1 MSAYKQTSVNCEK
14 SQTLPTPVLVAS
26 FLLAFFLGSIFG
38 VIFFRYSFPG
48 FVIQSEQIKKCE
60 SLGGEYSIYKSFS
73 SDAYV
78 ESCKA
83 KRTDI
88 AL

>member
-1 MSAYKQTSVNCEK
+1 MR
-14 SQTLPTPVLVAS
+14 TLPLPVLLAA
-26 FLLAFFLGSIFG
+26 FLLGNLFG

-78 ESCKA
+78 ESCTA